1 MRTWMV
7 GLVVLLLAVT
17 ATAGDWK
24 IGMMGNDRMLGI
36 RALDEIVPTI
46 HVGVELRALENAN
59 GINKQSYSLAAV
71 GAWDIVPLYNYPL
84 KGMFLDLIP
93 LPETVPVGLKLG
105 ASLGGEL
112 DVEGR
117 ARYGMADV
125 WAELTVNPL
134 SRAPM
139 GVQLRHEFGPDLWKG
154 LPTLPEATSVMLVVM
169 IGLPK

>member
-1 MRTWMV
+1 MT
-7 GLVVLLLAVT
+7 GLIVLALAVT

-24 IGMMGNDRMLGI
+24 IGVMGNDRMLGI
-36 RALDEIVPTI
+36 RALDELVPTI
-46 HVGVELRALENAN
+46 HIGVEAMGRENAN
-59 GINKQSYSLAAV
+59 GLDKQSYSLAVV

-105 ASLGGEL
+105 ASLGPEI

-125 WAELTVNPL
+125 WAELAVNPL
-134 SRAPM
+134 SRAPI
-139 GVQLRHEFGPDLWKG
+139 GIQLRHEFGPDLWKS
-154 LPTLPEATSVMLVVM
+154 LPTLPDATTVLLIVM